1 MVSARQTAG
10 LKYAV
15 KRRLTRIGNRC
26 AVRLYGIVDARRP
39 GGDPEGGVLVVTIAG
54 RRTNAERSTCVRYL
68 KTSEGLVVWGTGS
81 GSPRDPDWFE
91 NLRRATVAL
100 VRVGAER
107 QLVMPREL
115 VGQER
120 NVMWN
125 EVVLLQVPEVAKYAR
140 RANRTIPVAVL
151 APPTD
156 PVTPHVRLL

>member
-1 MVSARQTAG
+1 MVSARQTAS

-26 AVRLYGIVDARRP
+26 AVRLYGIVDARGW
-39 GGDPEGGVLVVTIAG
+39 GGDPGAGVLVVTVAG
-54 RRTNAERSTCVRYL
+54 RRTNAQRSACVRYL
-68 KTSEGLVVWGTGS
+68 NTSEGLVVWGTGS

-91 NLRRATVAL
+91 NLRRATVAH

-107 QLVMPREL
+107 QLVIPREL
-115 VGQER
+115 LGEER

-125 EVVLLQVPEVAKYAR
+125 EVVLVQVPEVAKYAR
-140 RANRTIPVAVL
+140 RAHRTIPVAIL

-156 PVTPHVRLL
+156 PVPPRVRRL